1 MNRHALFA
9 GTVAL
14 ALSFAAQAQVQ
25 VFGGTEERQCAR
37 VFYYSQ
43 SDKGFQTHGQLSID
57 YGAPTWKK
65 EYEKE
70 EMMKKVQGKR
80 WRFGTGPWT
89 CLDTNVA
96 LDIGGTHLAPG
107 SYYLVLEIVG
117 DGKINLIVLD
127 PAKVREKKLDAS
139 AASATTEGTSIPMKW
154 EKGKDAV
161 EKLSIE
167 LHADES
173 APQNVTLEVRWG
185 PHMLTADI
193 KAKVD
198 GSGA

>member
-1 MNRHALFA
+1 
-9 GTVAL
+9 
-14 ALSFAAQAQVQ
+14 
-25 VFGGTEERQCAR
+25 
-37 VFYYSQ
+37 
-43 SDKGFQTHGQLSID
+43 
-57 YGAPTWKK
+57 
-65 EYEKE
+65 
-70 EMMKKVQGKR
+70 
-80 WRFGTGPWT
+80 
-89 CLDTNVA
+89 
-96 LDIGGTHLAPG
+96 
-107 SYYLVLEIVG
+107 
-117 DGKINLIVLD
+117 
-127 PAKVREKKLDAS
+127 
-139 AASATTEGTSIPMKW
+139 MKW